1 MKANGAQRIRAS
13 GRTDLAIPR
22 LKARRI
28 LVPTDF
34 SSAARRAVKYARP
47 LAIRCGARL
56 TLLHVVSPRRYEA
69 DYGYGPVIRQHADK
83 EQLTLAARRLQ
94 SVGRVAGG
102 GVLPGECLVRCGDAA
117 TEILRAARELKTDL
131 IVMGEK
137 PSLSALKTMPQQ
149 ISGGAPCRILVV
161 RTDGA
166 QLIKP
171 RKHA

>member
-1 MKANGAQRIRAS
+1 MKTMDAQRTREP

-22 LKARRI
+22 LKARHI

-34 SSAARRAVKYARP
+34 SSAARRAIRYARP
-47 LAIRCGARL
+47 LAVRCGARL

-69 DYGYGPVIRQHADK
+69 DYGYGPVIRDCADQQ
-83 EQLTLAARRLQ
+83 QLTRAARRLR

-102 GVLPGECLVRCGDAA
+102 GAFPGERLVRWGDTA

-131 IVMGEK
+131 IVMGEN
-137 PSLSALKTMPQQ
+137 PTLSALQTMPQQ
-149 ISGGAPCRILVV
+149 ISGGAPCSILVV
-161 RTDGA
+161 RTNGA

>member
-1 MKANGAQRIRAS
+1 MKTNGAQRIRES
-13 GRTDLAIPR
+13 GQKDLAIPR
-22 LKARRI
+22 LKARHI

-47 LAIRCGARL
+47 LAVRCGARL

-69 DYGYGPVIRQHADK
+69 DYGYGPVIRQRADQQ
-83 EQLTLAARRLQ
+83 QLTSAVRRLRG
-94 SVGRVAGG
+94 VGRFTGG
-102 GVLPGECLVRCGDAA
+102 GAFPGDRLVRCGDTA

-131 IVMGEK
+131 IVMGEN
-137 PSLSALKTMPQQ
+137 PTLSALQTMPEQ

-166 QLIKP
+166 KLIKP